1 MSMLV
6 VACGALV
13 SLAAGALA
21 LAAWLW
27 ATRPRTSIPGPPT
40 LPLLG
45 NATLFYKLPVLL
57 HRLGDLHRR
66 YGDIFRFY
74 AGPKLIIVV
83 TQPDDVQ
90 KLMATRKPRER
101 DPYFTYL
108 LSTFLGNGIL
118 VNKGEVWKN
127 HRKVIEPA
135 FHSEELEKFMDMFNE
150 SGSFLCSKLD
160 ESKGAET
167 ELSILLTMS
176 AVRSISA
183 TIFDIKID
191 LLIPD
196 LRKQAEWAAQL
207 ADFAKTFSTIL
218 YRPWTTIPFF
228 KRMTAEGRAIM
239 RIKKAAEDL
248 TGRGIAL
255 RRENISNIDI
265 NGRSFLTYLHPEKNL
280 WFTITEKDIN
290 EEVITLYGAGIETTS
305 DTLGYLLTLLGLHP
319 EWQQMAQ
326 RELDDV
332 FGNVGDYLRP
342 VTTAD
347 LAQLTVLD
355 AIIKETLRLFSTVPC
370 MPYLVTEDT
379 PLAGGQFLAPRGS
392 TVLVA
397 YYLMHRHPQLFPDPH
412 RFDPSRFL
420 EGGSSTTRKSYSYVP
435 FGVGPRKCVGARYAI
450 MHIKTV
456 LAVVLQR
463 YRILPGSSRKDLEES
478 VVSITAHPITGF
490 KVICIPRDNTAA
502 SSV

>member
-1 MSMLV
+1 MCMLV

-27 ATRPRTSIPGPPT
+27 ATRPQTSIPGPPT

-57 HRLGDLHRR
+57 DRLGELHRR

-135 FHSEELEKFMDMFNE
+135 FHSE
-150 SGSFLCSKLD
+150 
-160 ESKGAET
+160 
-167 ELSILLTMS
+167 
-176 AVRSISA
+176 
-183 TIFDIKID
+183 
-191 LLIPD
+191 
-196 LRKQAEWAAQL
+196 
-207 ADFAKTFSTIL
+207 TIL

-228 KRMTAEGRAIM
+228 KWMTAEGRAIM
-239 RIKKAAEDL
+239 RIRKAAEDL
-248 TGRGIAL
+248 TCRGIAL

-280 WFTITEKDIN
+280 WFTITEKEIN

-305 DTLGYLLTLLGLHP
+305 DTTGYLLTLLGLHP

-332 FGNVGDYLRP
+332 FGNGGDYLRP

-355 AIIKETLRLFSTVPC
+355 AIIKEALRLFSTVPC
-370 MPYLVTEDT
+370 MPYLLTEDT
-379 PLAGGQFLAPRGS
+379 PLAGGRYVAPRGS

-397 YYLMHRHPQLFPDPH
+397 YYLLHRQPQLFPDPH
-412 RFDPSRFL
+412 KFDPSRFL
-420 EGGSSTTRKSYSYVP
+420 EGGSATTRKPYSYVP

-450 MHIKTV
+450 MHIKTL
-456 LAVVLQR
+456 LAVVLRR
-463 YRILPGSSRKDLEES
+463 YCILPGSSRRDLEES
-478 VVSITAHPITGF
+478 VLSITTHPITGF
-490 KVICIPRDNTAA
+490 KVICIPRDNTAVG
-502 SSV
+502 SV